1 MAPYS
6 QRTSTSTHTH
16 TRTCGYICLI
26 SACEWLTGKLLTE
39 NVERVHGEPAELNL
53 PTGGIFPSV
62 KGGSLWTAGV
72 YEVLSLSWRHR
83 DTRTHTLRRAGGQT
97 HTHTLTRACARLL
110 TIGLFV
116 YTRIVFLAADAASE
130 LPLQESRSC
139 AASRDYTSTE

>member
-1 MAPYS
+1 M
-6 QRTSTSTHTH
+6 
-16 TRTCGYICLI
+16 
-26 SACEWLTGKLLTE
+26 TE
-39 NVERVHGEPAELNL
+39 NVERVYGEPAELNL

-83 DTRTHTLRRAGGQT
+83 DTRTHADGRADT
-97 HTHTLTRACARLL
+97 HTRARLL

>member
-1 MAPYS
+1 M
-6 QRTSTSTHTH
+6 
-16 TRTCGYICLI
+16 
-26 SACEWLTGKLLTE
+26 SACERLTGKLRTE

-53 PTGGIFPSV
+53 PTGGIVHSV

-83 DTRTHTLRRAGGQT
+83 DTHTHTQTAGGRT
-97 HTHTLTRACARLL
+97 RAHTLTRACAGLL